1 MWRHYG
7 IQPYVCEYCGR
18 RFGQASNFARHKKKQ
33 HKNDIPKYPCLDPS
47 CQSTLFET
55 TEELRIHVQSSHPN
69 FDPENLQVH
78 LQNFSIEALSS
89 TSPSPSPIENGARQ
103 ASANSLRSHS
113 PFSQSTIQEQ
123 FTPEVCLPQSQ
134 VPTTL
139 MPKRPILVRQDS
151 SFDVVM
157 DSFLKTEQGL
167 AIQNSIQE
175 LDFAP
180 EEPLGLSRDNS
191 LFQLGLID

>member
-1 MWRHYG
+1 
-7 IQPYVCEYCGR
+7 
-18 RFGQASNFARHKKKQ
+18 
-33 HKNDIPKYPCLDPS
+33 
-47 CQSTLFET
+47 
-55 TEELRIHVQSSHPN
+55 
-69 FDPENLQVH
+69 
-78 LQNFSIEALSS
+78 
-89 TSPSPSPIENGARQ
+89 
-103 ASANSLRSHS
+103 
-113 PFSQSTIQEQ
+113 
-123 FTPEVCLPQSQ
+123 
-134 VPTTL
+134 

-191 LFQLGLID
+191 LFQLGLIDWRIESTLC